1 MSEAV
6 RGGVPAPLHGFEAM
20 FERYGPRYRLYVTV
34 TALIGTVA
42 TILSSTIVN
51 VALPE
56 VMGAYGIGQDR
67 AQLISTSF
75 LAAVTACML
84 LNAWMIERFG
94 YRATYASCV
103 VIFLIGSFVSG
114 FAPSEAMMIVGR
126 VMQGAVGGILQPFT
140 TQVVFQVY
148 DPAKRGQAMGITAV
162 GVVLAPALG
171 PAIGGLMV
179 DTWGWRS
186 VFFLSMPVAILGMVL
201 GFWFLPARD
210 PRKAKRPFD
219 WIGFALLSGAL
230 VAMLT
235 GLQSGQRH
243 GWGSMNVEV
252 ELTLAA
258 AATIAFVWWELK
270 TPAPMLNVRIFAN
283 RGFAAASAVA
293 VVYGIGIFGTTYLA
307 PLFVQL
313 VQGYTATQAG
323 LLLMP
328 AGLTM
333 ILVFPIAGR
342 IADRVPPVFPVTA
355 GMVLFVVS
363 SLLLAFVDS
372 DTTFWQM
379 AVWILIGRIG
389 LGLTM
394 PSMNASALRAL
405 PPQFL
410 GQGAG
415 AINFTRQFGGAIG
428 VNLLSIVLEQHIELH
443 SQTLTMTQ
451 HPGNFAT
458 LETLRQVENLMA
470 QDGVPDVVRQSG
482 ALDYLGRIVL
492 GQAMMLAFRDSFY
505 FSAFI
510 FLLAIA
516 PALMMRRPKP
526 A

>member
-1 MSEAV
+1 MSEAA
-6 RGGVPAPLHGFEAM
+6 RGPAPLHGFEAM
-20 FERYGPRYRLYVTV
+20 FERYGKPYRLYVTV

-84 LNAWMIERFG
+84 LNAWAIERFG
-94 YRATYASCV
+94 YRATYAGCV
-103 VIFLIGSFVSG
+103 AVFLVGSLISG
-114 FAPSEAMMIVGR
+114 FAPGEPLMIFGR
-126 VMQGAVGGILQPFT
+126 VMQGAAGGILQPFT

-186 VFFLSMPVAILGMVL
+186 VFFLSMPFAVLGTVL

-210 PRKAKRPFD
+210 PGKAKRPFD
-219 WIGFALLSGAL
+219 WLGFALLSAAL
-230 VAMLT
+230 FALLT

-243 GWGSMNVEV
+243 GWGSFQVEF
-252 ELTLAA
+252 ELGLALILA
-258 AATIAFVWWELK
+258 IAFVLWELK
-270 TPAPMLNVRIFAN
+270 TPAPMLNPRIFAN

-293 VVYGIGIFGTTYLA
+293 VVYGVGIFGTTYLA

-333 ILVFPIAGR
+333 IIVFPIAGR
-342 IADRVPPVFPVTA
+342 IADRVPPVVPVTV
-355 GMVLFVVS
+355 GMAFFVVS
-363 SLLLAFVDS
+363 SLLLAFVDA

-379 AVWILIGRIG
+379 AIWILVGRIG

-394 PSMNASALRAL
+394 PSMNASALRSL

-428 VNLLSIVLEQHIELH
+428 VNLLSIVLEQAIELH

-458 LETLRQVENLMA
+458 LETLRQVEGLMA

-510 FLLAIA
+510 FAVAFL
-516 PALMMRRPKP
+516 PALLMRR
-526 A
+526 ARAG

>member
-1 MSEAV
+1 MSDAA
-6 RGGVPAPLHGFEAM
+6 RGAPPLHGFEAM
-20 FERYGPRYRLYVTV
+20 FERYGTSYRFLVTV

-56 VMGAYGIGQDR
+56 IMGAYGIGQDR

-94 YRATYASCV
+94 YRATYAGCV
-103 VIFLIGSFVSG
+103 VIFVIGSFVSG
-114 FAPSEAMMIVGR
+114 FAPSEPMMILGR
-126 VMQGAVGGILQPFT
+126 VMQGAAGGILQPFT

-179 DTWGWRS
+179 DSWGWRS
-186 VFFLSMPVAILGMVL
+186 VFFLSVPFALIGVAMGAY
-201 GFWFLPARD
+201 FLPARD
-210 PRKAKRPFD
+210 PTKPRRPFD
-219 WIGFALLSGAL
+219 WIGFSLLSIAL
-230 VAMLT
+230 FALLT
-235 GLQSGQRH
+235 GLASGQRH
-243 GWGSMNVEV
+243 GWGSVRVDV
-252 ELTLAA
+252 ELGLALAA
-258 AATIAFVWWELK
+258 AIAFVWWELR
-270 TPAPMLNVRIFAN
+270 TPAPMLNPRIFAN

-293 VVYGIGIFGTTYLA
+293 VVYGVGIFGTTYLA

-323 LLLMP
+323 LMLMP
-328 AGLTM
+328 AGLMM
-333 ILVFPIAGR
+333 ILIFPIAGR
-342 IADRVPPVFPVTA
+342 IADRVPPVLPVTIGLA
-355 GMVLFVVS
+355 FFVVS
-363 SLLLAFVDS
+363 SLLLAFVDA
-372 DTTFWQM
+372 DTTFWTM
-379 AVWILIGRIG
+379 AIWILIGRIG

-405 PPQFL
+405 PPQWL

-415 AINFTRQFGGAIG
+415 AINFTRQFGGALG

-443 SQTLTMTQ
+443 AQTLTATQ
-451 HPGNFAT
+451 HPGNPAT
-458 LETLRQVENLMA
+458 LETLRMVEGLMA
-470 QDGVPDVVRQSG
+470 QDGVPEGVRQAG
-482 ALDYLGRIVL
+482 ALDYLSRIVL

-505 FSAFI
+505 ISAFV

-516 PALMMRRPKP
+516 PALLMRR
-526 A
+526 ARQA